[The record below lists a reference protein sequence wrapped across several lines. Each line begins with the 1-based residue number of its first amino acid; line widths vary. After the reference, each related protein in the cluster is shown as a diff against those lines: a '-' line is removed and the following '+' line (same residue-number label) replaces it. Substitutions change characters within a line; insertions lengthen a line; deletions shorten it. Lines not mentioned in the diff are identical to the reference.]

1 MFVNS
6 RESGPNTSPLPHP
19 EGEHST
25 RLLFRAQTDHSPR
38 RHAALFTRKRDMTEL
53 YGTQQEQSSIVASAL
68 EKTTASGDYT
78 GVYVAALATKRKV
91 KRLSTQRRRQQS
103 RDNQARYR
111 IKQCEHVSELLDRV
125 DWLREEVQKLS
136 VKRYTLCYGVQT
148 KNTVWHVAVEYF
160 RLFRHGYL
168 APPDELNLALTE
180 ASSESNLRT
189 QEWFLRSA
197 MSSDV
202 AIGEST
208 GVDTLIEQCRRY
220 LSYLGS
226 PIMLLQGIE
235 EQPLGAL
242 VATASLSFTITENSL
257 RRVFPHLLAAASTED
272 AESDPEQ
279 VVLSTRL
286 LGQRLHYRTTLRLC
300 GMIRLDVDVLKPLLR
315 LLGNLEDV
323 NRVLEKSLITSAY
336 LIDDLPTDAE

>member
-53 YGTQQEQSSIVASAL
+53 YGTQPEQSSIVASAL

-242 VATASLSFTITENSL
+242 RLLVLKMLNLTLSKWCCRHAFSVNDFTITSF
-257 RRVFPHLLAAASTED
+257 VWDDSTGCVT
-272 AESDPEQ
+272 Q
-279 VVLSTRL
+279 
-286 LGQRLHYRTTLRLC
+286 
-300 GMIRLDVDVLKPLLR
+300 LDGKVDVLKPLLR

>member
-53 YGTQQEQSSIVASAL
+53 YGTQPEQSSIVASAL

-242 VATASLSFTITENSL
+242 VATASLSFTITENSGAVDTPS
-257 RRVFPHLLAAASTED
+257 RSTTSL
-272 AESDPEQ
+272 SDYTSF
-279 VVLSTRL
+279 VWDDST
-286 LGQRLHYRTTLRLC
+286 GCVTQ
-300 GMIRLDVDVLKPLLR
+300 LDGKVDVLKPLLR